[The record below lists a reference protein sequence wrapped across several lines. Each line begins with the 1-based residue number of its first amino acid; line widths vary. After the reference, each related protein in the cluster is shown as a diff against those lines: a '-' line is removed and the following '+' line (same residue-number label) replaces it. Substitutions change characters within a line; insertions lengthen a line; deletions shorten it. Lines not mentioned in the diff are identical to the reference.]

1 MPEAR
6 SACSQKLC
14 GQLNTSESMK
24 WTPTRSNSDRLPLWC
39 EHPASVFYC
48 SSCEMGDAG
57 NELKAMWFMVLI
69 KYFWAGHFAWDIDPE
84 QWSMCVQHI
93 LPEYLVGT
101 QRE

>member
-1 MPEAR
+1 
-6 SACSQKLC
+6 
-14 GQLNTSESMK
+14 
-24 WTPTRSNSDRLPLWC
+24 
-39 EHPASVFYC
+39 
-48 SSCEMGDAG
+48 MGDAG

-101 QRE
+101 QREWGD